1 MELAEKVAKL
11 PTRPGV
17 YQHKDAD
24 GTVIY
29 VGKAKNLRNRV
40 RSYFQ
45 DSRPRDGRLRML
57 IGKIEDVEVIVTDTE
72 AEALI
77 LENNL
82 IKKLRPRY
90 NINLR
95 DDKSFPYICIKN
107 EPFPRVFPTRRL
119 VNDGS
124 TYVGP
129 YANVG
134 DMKLMLRAI
143 RSIFQIRT
151 CSLNLTQ
158 KNIAEGKFQTCLE
171 YHIKKCAGPCV
182 GLQSEEDYDE
192 TIRQVKQLLDGKT
205 RDLVSLLKDEMA
217 HCAAEMKFE
226 EAATLRDRIRAIER
240 YSSKQKVVSQ
250 DGTNRDLFAIAVD
263 RERDAAVGV
272 MFKVREGKILGRQ
285 QKYIRKVEGAA
296 PEELMQAFVESYYA
310 ESTFYPDEMLLST
323 ELLEHDALHE
333 LLWEKA
339 GHKVTI
345 RTPER
350 GEKAH
355 LMKMVEANADL
366 VLNEFTLEIERAN
379 ESYIPHSVRTLKR
392 DLHLNRLPR
401 LIECFDISHLGGTG
415 TVASCVVFKDGRPH
429 KSLYRTYKIR
439 SAEGKPDDFQSM
451 REVVS
456 RRYRSAAPAAKASQ
470 PGGLA
475 EDQYLPDLIVI
486 DGGKGQ
492 LSSAVEALRK
502 VGLYGDV
509 AVVGLAK
516 RLEEVFAP
524 GDTDPVI
531 IPKASASLRLL
542 QRVRDEAHRFA
553 INFQRKQRSKKT
565 LTSEL
570 LKVPGIGEKTA
581 RKLLRHFGSVKKI
594 RNATLEELTETVGPK
609 TAERLVEYLKEAE
622 G

>member
-1 MELAEKVAKL
+1 MDLKEKVAQF
-11 PTRPGV
+11 PSGPGV

-24 GTVIY
+24 GVVIY

-45 DSRPRDGRLRML
+45 DSRPRDGRLRMMVD
-57 IGKIEDVEVIVTDTE
+57 KIEDVEVIMTDTE

-82 IKKLRPRY
+82 IKKLKPRY

-119 VNDGS
+119 INDGS
-124 TYVGP
+124 TYIGP

-134 DMKLMLRAI
+134 DMKLLLRAI

-151 CSLNLTQ
+151 CSLNLTP
-158 KNIAEGKFQTCLE
+158 KNIAAGKFQTCLE

-192 TIRQVKQLLDGKT
+192 TIRQVKQLLEGKN
-205 RDLVSLLKDEMA
+205 RDLISLLKSEME

-226 EAATLRDRIRAIER
+226 EAATLRDRIRAIEK
-240 YSSKQKVVSQ
+240 YSAKQKVVSQ
-250 DGTNRDLFAIAVD
+250 DATDRDLFAISVD
-263 RERDAAVGV
+263 RERNAAVGV

-285 QKYIRKVEGAA
+285 QKYIRQIEDTT

-310 ESTFYPDEMLLST
+310 DAAFYPAEILLST
-323 ELLEHDALHE
+323 DLLEHDALLE
-333 LLWEKA
+333 LLREKA
-339 GHKVTI
+339 GHKVAI

-355 LMKMVEANADL
+355 LMRMVEANADL

-379 ESYIPHSVRTLKR
+379 EAYIPHSVRTLKR

-401 LIECFDISHLGGTG
+401 LIECFDVSHLGGTG
-415 TVASCVVFKDGRPH
+415 TVASCIVFKDGRPH

-439 SAEGKPDDFQSM
+439 STEGKPDDFQAM
-451 REVVS
+451 REVIS
-456 RRYRSAAPAAKASQ
+456 RRYRSA
-470 PGGLA
+470 LA
-475 EDQYLPDLIVI
+475 DDQYRPDLIVI

-492 LSSAVEALRK
+492 LSSAVQALQT
-502 VGLYGDV
+502 VGLYRQV
-509 AVVGLAK
+509 AVIGLAK
-516 RLEEVFAP
+516 RLEEVFVP
-524 GDTDPVI
+524 GDRDPVM

-553 INFQRKQRSKKT
+553 VTFQRKQRSKKT

-570 LKVPGIGEKTA
+570 LKVPGIGKKTA
-581 RKLLRHFGSVKKI
+581 QKLLRRFGSVKRI
-594 RNATLEELTETVGPK
+594 RNATLEELKETVGPK
-609 TAERLVEYLKEAE
+609 TADRLVAYLKEHT
-622 G
+622 